1 MRQCIKI
8 LLFTILVLASNTI
21 LAETISTTTT
31 IDATKIYSGDVTV
44 RNCRYEINAAVTVNG
59 DFTAEGAT
67 IVIGE
72 NGSLHVTG
80 NFSCTSYEVYGG
92 LFGMTLKSTTGST
105 TTIAGDLIVD
115 GNINVN
121 GYNSNSICS
130 LTVSGNAE
138 IRSKNLTVGSNGD
151 LTISG
156 KASVAQTTTINGSTT
171 VNSNGEIDTNN
182 LAVGSNGDLTMSGKA
197 SVAQTTTINGS
208 TTVNSNGEID
218 TNNLTVGSN
227 GDLTMSG
234 KASVAQT
241 TTINGSTTV
250 NSNGEIDT
258 NNLTVG
264 RYGDLTLS
272 GRTIVDENATI
283 NGSATVNSN
292 AILYTKNDMTIG
304 EYGEISLNPGS
315 ITIIEGDLYQD
326 GDTPV
331 SLGIAFPHQGD
342 IKAQNATLVV
352 AGNYTIWEGWA
363 SGADQ
368 NSDFPDPTQNEDFFV
383 FGSNNL
389 DIIDK
394 IESSPGN
401 RDAFYEKH
409 PNGLA
414 GFIIDILPIELVYFT
429 AEEFGGGVRFAWE
442 TASEL
447 NNDYFTIEYSINAVD
462 FTELTTIEGAGTS
475 TELKYYRYTDFSSNC
490 GIVYY
495 RLKQTDYDG
504 KYSYSKIVSVTF
516 AEKQITDSYNYF
528 IYPNPATDHIS
539 IGGGSYES
547 VSFVS
552 ANGSV
557 LRRESASG
565 SHDITR
571 LPKGINFVIIH
582 TADGNVSK
590 TFIKQ

>member
-151 LTISG
+151 LTI
-156 KASVAQTTTINGSTT
+156 
-171 VNSNGEIDTNN
+171 
-182 LAVGSNGDLTMSGKA
+182 
-197 SVAQTTTINGS
+197 
-208 TTVNSNGEID
+208 
-218 TNNLTVGSN
+218 
-227 GDLTMSG
+227 SG

-528 IYPNPATDHIS
+528 IYPNEI
-539 IGGGSYES
+539 
-547 VSFVS
+547 
-552 ANGSV
+552 
-557 LRRESASG
+557 
-565 SHDITR
+565 
-571 LPKGINFVIIH
+571 
-582 TADGNVSK
+582 
-590 TFIKQ
+590 